1 MLSPSQIRAARAMLN
16 WSQGKLAKMAGLHV
30 NALRSLEQGS
40 SRARITTDMRLRS
53 VLEKAGIIFRGAGG
67 VETEPEVLQIDR
79 ITSGNYITVFAK
91 DILATLKTKND
102 ELCTV
107 THDEM
112 MFKKLDPSGIAL
124 YYKGRKRQKFTER
137 CIVPVSGKHHSQK
150 THYRHLPR
158 AFIGPVSWI
167 VYKDRVGIIHW
178 DCNEGILIRNRQI
191 AATYRAIFEA
201 MWLQGKE

>member
-1 MLSPSQIRAARAMLN
+1 MLSPSQIRAARAILN
-16 WSQGKLAKMAGLHV
+16 WNQDKVAKLAELHV
-30 NALRSLEQGS
+30 NALRSLEQGIS
-40 SRARITTDMRLRS
+40 HARARTDMRLRA
-53 VLEKAGIIFRGAGG
+53 VFEKAGIIFRGVSG

-79 ITSGNYITVFAK
+79 IVSGDFITIFAK
-91 DILATLKTKND
+91 DILAALKTKND

-124 YYKGRKRQKFTER
+124 YYKGRKRQKFSER
-137 CIVPVSGKHHSQK
+137 CIVPLGGKHHSQK

-167 VYKDRVGIIHW
+167 VYKNRVGLIHW
-178 DCNEGILIRNRQI
+178 DCNEGIVIRNRQI
-191 AATYRAIFEA
+191 AATYRAVFEA
-201 MWLQGKE
+201 LWLQGKE